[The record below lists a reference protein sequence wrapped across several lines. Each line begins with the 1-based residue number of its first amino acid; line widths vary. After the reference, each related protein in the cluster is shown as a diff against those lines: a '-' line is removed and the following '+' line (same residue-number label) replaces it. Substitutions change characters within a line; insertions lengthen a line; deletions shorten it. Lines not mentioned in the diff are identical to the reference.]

1 MSSLKSMKKILKSI
15 NEVTKAQHRHQKV
28 FVETYHNILSF
39 DAAEDRQ
46 QTPGGYP
53 SDQNTTC
60 LFFLTKDLFFV
71 NHDVDIVSVG
81 RRPRQLPPMS
91 VQIFTPNLAPIN
103 PSLEKSPKGIC

>member
-1 MSSLKSMKKILKSI
+1 
-15 NEVTKAQHRHQKV
+15 VTNAQRRHQKV

-60 LFFLTKDLFFV
+60 LFFLTKDLFL
-71 NHDVDIVSVG
+71 
-81 RRPRQLPPMS
+81 R
-91 VQIFTPNLAPIN
+91 
-103 PSLEKSPKGIC
+103 